1 MPSADCLLLWF
12 LRLIGLA
19 PAVRHVHAFQHVV
32 GEEKLAVG
40 RDHHDLQL
48 VRQLLG
54 DDLVDQQRIL
64 LQDCSFVP
72 HAFGVGD
79 GGHANAFGFSFSKQ
93 LTTFHLGLTI
103 NDFGFGH
110 GFGILDRRFFVGFS
124 FKFGLLNLLL
134 LQRQRVLH
142 GVGFSF
148 GLKHAYLG
156 LTLSLL
162 YLLRLRSFG
171 FEL

>member
-1 MPSADCLLLWF
+1 MAFLLLWL
-12 LRLIGLA
+12 LRLISLA
-19 PAVRHVHAFQHVV
+19 SAVRHVHAFQHVV
-32 GEEKLAVG
+32 SEEKFTVG

-48 VRQLLG
+48 VGQFLS

-79 GGHANAFGFSFSKQ
+79 GGHANAFGLSFSKQ
-93 LTTFHLGLTI
+93 FTTFHLGLTI
-103 NDFGFGH
+103 NDLGFRH
-110 GFGILDRRFFVGFS
+110 GFRILHGRFFVGFG

-134 LQRQRVLH
+134 LERQRVLH